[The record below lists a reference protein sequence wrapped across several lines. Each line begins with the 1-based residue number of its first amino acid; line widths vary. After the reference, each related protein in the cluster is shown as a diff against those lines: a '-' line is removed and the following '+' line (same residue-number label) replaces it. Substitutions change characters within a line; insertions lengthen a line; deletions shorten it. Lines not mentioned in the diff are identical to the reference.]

1 MGTMDGRIC
10 LVTGATSGIGRVAA
24 LALARLGA
32 TVVITARDRERGEA
46 TAAAL
51 RAESGNPAVDLLLVD
66 FASQRAIRAAA
77 AEFRRKYDRLHVLLN
92 NHGGI
97 FGSRVVTKD
106 GLELTF
112 AVNHLGYF
120 LLTNLLLDCL
130 KVGAPARIINVS
142 SAAHTRG
149 SLNFDDLQLEKG
161 YNEAVA
167 YANSKLANI
176 LFTDELARRLA
187 GTGVTANAVHPG
199 GVRTRWG
206 DTGSGLFRFAIRLAR
221 PFLISAEAGAETLV
235 YLAADP
241 VVSGQTG
248 QYWYKKAIRRK
259 APRAQDAAA
268 AARLWQVSA
277 VLTGLPAEPAPP

>member
-1 MGTMDGRIC
+1 M
-10 LVTGATSGIGRVAA
+10 
-24 LALARLGA
+24 
-32 TVVITARDRERGEA
+32 
-46 TAAAL
+46 
-51 RAESGNPAVDLLLVD
+51 
-66 FASQRAIRAAA
+66 
-77 AEFRRKYDRLHVLLN
+77 
-92 NHGGI
+92 
-97 FGSRVVTKD
+97 
-106 GLELTF
+106 
-112 AVNHLGYF
+112 
-120 LLTNLLLDCL
+120 
-130 KVGAPARIINVS
+130 
-142 SAAHTRG
+142 
-149 SLNFDDLQLEKG
+149 
-161 YNEAVA
+161 
-167 YANSKLANI
+167 
-176 LFTDELARRLA
+176 
-187 GTGVTANAVHPG
+187 TANAVHPG